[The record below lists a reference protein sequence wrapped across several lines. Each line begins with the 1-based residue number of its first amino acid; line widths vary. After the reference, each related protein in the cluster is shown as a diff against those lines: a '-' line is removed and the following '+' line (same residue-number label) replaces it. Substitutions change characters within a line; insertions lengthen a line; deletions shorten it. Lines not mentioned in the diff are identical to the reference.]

1 MDLKAKIHELLELTD
16 NLKTGPFGEQN
27 TDYDEHG
34 FKLESQTDSF
44 LVEFDDDG
52 SWRVESSW
60 IDDYDLPHYAS
71 ESGHGWDSFIDYLHG
86 CDDTF
91 FLFLPTE
98 AESLKESVDNKFE
111 VREEVLNLDLLTD
124 FKFDLANL
132 YDASILDDKQI
143 EEIAHILVKDVDN
156 EEKAKALFDLLD
168 KEEKVYDEDLAPT
181 FCESDICDGD
191 EIVYNGEH
199 LYVVDSNL
207 FDDPEWLWVTDNE
220 EDRYNKKASGWS
232 VKKEWVDEV
241 IGQPK
246 DESET
251 SSLQEAQTDVVG
263 RLRVVEYDGTSGQMW
278 NHTLKIH
285 KDAEGYYWSMRVD
298 GDDYDDDQ
306 RYADIDALKIGYE
319 EERDS
324 LNKLNYVEK
333 WGKLTEGCE
342 QSEDLEE
349 ALHVYPE
356 LAIDEFET
364 FKRLCDKIGLKTLK
378 EVEDLVKSYGKGKD
392 VLTTLKDYLIN
403 ELGIDFR
410 AKNESL
416 NESITEADKNI
427 IIDAVKGEFETGHGY
442 IEDKDE
448 FEEMMGR
455 RLTPS
460 KYEELKEFYS
470 NLQELGPTGF
480 YEEYKDKLEFDPDFV
495 QEFGGN
501 EISSDWKLID
511 TKQVYDADG
520 FLTDYSWYENSDGTH
535 VMVFGDSDI
544 YTPDDMYFD
553 MTFDSEEA
561 AREWFDNYKG
571 IMDEDYHD
579 DDVFDIKGKA
589 VAEKK
594 RAEVLDEFNEIF
606 KDMSSGGLIYCS
618 DEEVVDIVRPFL
630 EDKGFTVDVS
640 VSTDFEH
647 PICIEWFREE

>member
-1 MDLKAKIHELLELTD
+1 MDLKAKIHKLLELTD

-34 FKLESQTDSF
+34 FKLESQTASF
-44 LVEFDDDG
+44 LAEFDDDG

-306 RYADIDALKIGYE
+306 RYADIDALKVGYE

-403 ELGIDFR
+403 ELGIDFQ
-410 AKNESL
+410 AKNEALSDPV
-416 NESITEADKNI
+416 EEP
-427 IIDAVKGEFETGHGY
+427 
-442 IEDKDE
+442 ED
-448 FEEMMGR
+448 
-455 RLTPS
+455 
-460 KYEELKEFYS
+460 
-470 NLQELGPTGF
+470 
-480 YEEYKDKLEFDPDFV
+480 
-495 QEFGGN
+495 N
-501 EISSDWKLID
+501 EISHDWKLID

-618 DEEVVDIVRPFL
+618 DEEVADIVRPFL
-630 EDKGFTVDVS
+630 EDKGFTVDVY

>member
-34 FKLESQTDSF
+34 FKLESQTASF
-44 LVEFDDDG
+44 LAEFDDDG

-60 IDDYDLPHYAS
+60 IDDHDLPHYAS
-71 ESGHGWDSFIDYLHG
+71 ESGHDWDSFIDYLHG
-86 CDDTF
+86 SDDTF

-98 AESLKESVDNKFE
+98 ADSLKESVDNKFE

-168 KEEKVYDEDLAPT
+168 KEEMVYDEDLAPT

-306 RYADIDALKIGYE
+306 RYADIDALKVGYE

-349 ALHVYPE
+349 ALHIYPE

-403 ELGIDFR
+403 ELGIDFQ
-410 AKNESL
+410 AKNEALSDPV
-416 NESITEADKNI
+416 EEP
-427 IIDAVKGEFETGHGY
+427 
-442 IEDKDE
+442 EDD
-448 FEEMMGR
+448 
-455 RLTPS
+455 
-460 KYEELKEFYS
+460 
-470 NLQELGPTGF
+470 
-480 YEEYKDKLEFDPDFV
+480 
-495 QEFGGN
+495 
-501 EISSDWKLID
+501 EISHNWKLID

-520 FLTDYSWYENSDGTH
+520 FLTDYSWYEDSDGTH

-606 KDMSSGGLIYCS
+606 KNMSSGGLIYCS
-618 DEEVVDIVRPFL
+618 DEEVKDIVRPFL

-640 VSTDFEH
+640 ESTDPEH

>member
-156 EEKAKALFDLLD
+156 EEKAKALFDLLN

-246 DESET
+246 DEAET

-306 RYADIDALKIGYE
+306 RYADIDALKVGYE

-349 ALHVYPE
+349 ALHIYPE

-403 ELGIDFR
+403 ELGIDFQ
-410 AKNESL
+410 AKNEALSDPV
-416 NESITEADKNI
+416 EEP
-427 IIDAVKGEFETGHGY
+427 
-442 IEDKDE
+442 EDD
-448 FEEMMGR
+448 
-455 RLTPS
+455 
-460 KYEELKEFYS
+460 
-470 NLQELGPTGF
+470 
-480 YEEYKDKLEFDPDFV
+480 
-495 QEFGGN
+495 
-501 EISSDWKLID
+501 EISHDWKLID

>member
-60 IDDYDLPHYAS
+60 IDDYGLPHYAS
-71 ESGHGWDSFIDYLHG
+71 ESGHDWDSFIDYLHD

-91 FLFLPTE
+91 FLFLPT
-98 AESLKESVDNKFE
+98 ESLKESVDNKFE

-168 KEEKVYDEDLAPT
+168 KEDKVYDEDLAPT

-207 FDDPEWLWVTDNE
+207 SDDPEWLWVTDNE

-306 RYADIDALKIGYE
+306 RYADIDALKVGYE

-349 ALHVYPE
+349 ALHIYPE

-403 ELGIDFR
+403 ELGIDFQ
-410 AKNESL
+410 AKNEALSDPV
-416 NESITEADKNI
+416 EEP
-427 IIDAVKGEFETGHGY
+427 
-442 IEDKDE
+442 EDDE
-448 FEEMMGR
+448 N
-455 RLTPS
+455 S
-460 KYEELKEFYS
+460 H
-470 NLQELGPTGF
+470 
-480 YEEYKDKLEFDPDFV
+480 
-495 QEFGGN
+495 
-501 EISSDWKLID
+501 DWKLID

>member
-1 MDLKAKIHELLELTD
+1 MHLKAKIHELLELTD

-60 IDDYDLPHYAS
+60 IDDYGLPHYAS
-71 ESGHGWDSFIDYLHG
+71 ESGHDWDSFIDYLHD

-91 FLFLPTE
+91 FLFLPT
-98 AESLKESVDNKFE
+98 ESLKESVDNKFE

-168 KEEKVYDEDLAPT
+168 KEDKVYDEDLAPT

-306 RYADIDALKIGYE
+306 RYADIDALKVGYE

-349 ALHVYPE
+349 ALHIYPE

-403 ELGIDFR
+403 ELGIDFQ
-410 AKNESL
+410 AKNEALSDPV
-416 NESITEADKNI
+416 EEP
-427 IIDAVKGEFETGHGY
+427 
-442 IEDKDE
+442 EDDE
-448 FEEMMGR
+448 N
-455 RLTPS
+455 S
-460 KYEELKEFYS
+460 H
-470 NLQELGPTGF
+470 
-480 YEEYKDKLEFDPDFV
+480 
-495 QEFGGN
+495 
-501 EISSDWKLID
+501 DWKLID

>member
-34 FKLESQTDSF
+34 FKLESQTASF
-44 LVEFDDDG
+44 LAEFDDDG

-60 IDDYDLPHYAS
+60 VDDYDLPHYAS
-71 ESGHGWDSFIDYLHG
+71 ESGHDWDSFIDYLHG
-86 CDDTF
+86 SDDTF

-98 AESLKESVDNKFE
+98 ADSLKESVDNKFE

-124 FKFDLANL
+124 FKYDLANL
-132 YDASILDDKQI
+132 YDASILDNRQI

-241 IGQPK
+241 IGQPD
-246 DESET
+246 DEAKSET
-251 SSLQEAQTDVVG
+251 SPLQEAQTDVVG

-324 LNKLNYVEK
+324 LNKLNYIEK

-403 ELGIDFR
+403 ELGIDFQ
-410 AKNESL
+410 AKNEALSD
-416 NESITEADKNI
+416 S
-427 IIDAVKGEFETGHGY
+427 
-442 IEDKDE
+442 
-448 FEEMMGR
+448 
-455 RLTPS
+455 
-460 KYEELKEFYS
+460 
-470 NLQELGPTGF
+470 
-480 YEEYKDKLEFDPDFV
+480 DPV
-495 QEFGGN
+495 QESSN
-501 EISSDWKLID
+501 DDDEISHNWKLID

-520 FLTDYSWYENSDGTH
+520 FLTDYSWYEDSDGTH

-544 YTPDDMYFD
+544 YTPDDEYFD

-606 KDMSSGGLIYCS
+606 KNMSSGGLIYCS
-618 DEEVVDIVRPFL
+618 DEEV
-630 EDKGFTVDVS
+630 KDVS
-640 VSTDFEH
+640 ESTDPEH

>member
-60 IDDYDLPHYAS
+60 IDDYGLPHYAS
-71 ESGHGWDSFIDYLHG
+71 ESGHDWDSFIDYLHG
-86 CDDTF
+86 SDDTF

-98 AESLKESVDNKFE
+98 ADSLKESVDNKFE

-168 KEEKVYDEDLAPT
+168 KEETVYDEDLAPT

-241 IGQPK
+241 IGQPD
-246 DESET
+246 DEAET
-251 SSLQEAQTDVVG
+251 TPLQEAQTDVVG

-285 KDAEGYYWSMRVD
+285 KDAAGYYWSMRVD

-306 RYADIDALKIGYE
+306 RYADIDALKVGYE

-403 ELGIDFR
+403 ELGIDFQ
-410 AKNESL
+410 AKNEALSDPV
-416 NESITEADKNI
+416 EEP
-427 IIDAVKGEFETGHGY
+427 
-442 IEDKDE
+442 EDD
-448 FEEMMGR
+448 
-455 RLTPS
+455 
-460 KYEELKEFYS
+460 
-470 NLQELGPTGF
+470 
-480 YEEYKDKLEFDPDFV
+480 
-495 QEFGGN
+495 
-501 EISSDWKLID
+501 EISHDWKLID

-520 FLTDYSWYENSDGTH
+520 FLTDYSWYEDSDGTH

-606 KDMSSGGLIYCS
+606 KNMSSGGLIYCS
-618 DEEVVDIVRPFL
+618 DDEVVDIVRPFL

>member
-124 FKFDLANL
+124 FKYDLANL
-132 YDASILDDKQI
+132 YDASILDNKQI

-403 ELGIDFR
+403 ELGIDFQ
-410 AKNESL
+410 AKNEALSDPV
-416 NESITEADKNI
+416 EEPED
-427 IIDAVKGEFETGHGY
+427 DETSH
-442 IEDKDE
+442 
-448 FEEMMGR
+448 
-455 RLTPS
+455 
-460 KYEELKEFYS
+460 
-470 NLQELGPTGF
+470 
-480 YEEYKDKLEFDPDFV
+480 
-495 QEFGGN
+495 
-501 EISSDWKLID
+501 DWKLID

>member
-1 MDLKAKIHELLELTD
+1 MDLKAKIHKLLELTD

-34 FKLESQTDSF
+34 FKLESQTASF
-44 LVEFDDDG
+44 LAEFDDDG

-251 SSLQEAQTDVVG
+251 SSLQEAQSDVVG

-306 RYADIDALKIGYE
+306 RYADIDALKVGYE

-403 ELGIDFR
+403 ELGIDFQ
-410 AKNESL
+410 AKNEALSDPV
-416 NESITEADKNI
+416 EEP
-427 IIDAVKGEFETGHGY
+427 
-442 IEDKDE
+442 ED
-448 FEEMMGR
+448 
-455 RLTPS
+455 
-460 KYEELKEFYS
+460 
-470 NLQELGPTGF
+470 
-480 YEEYKDKLEFDPDFV
+480 
-495 QEFGGN
+495 N
-501 EISSDWKLID
+501 EISHDWKLID

-618 DEEVVDIVRPFL
+618 DEEVADIVRPFL
-630 EDKGFTVDVS
+630 EDKGFTVDVY

>member
-132 YDASILDDKQI
+132 YDASILDNKQI

-403 ELGIDFR
+403 ELGIDFQ
-410 AKNESL
+410 AKNEALSDPV
-416 NESITEADKNI
+416 EEPEDDKNS
-427 IIDAVKGEFETGHGY
+427 H
-442 IEDKDE
+442 
-448 FEEMMGR
+448 
-455 RLTPS
+455 
-460 KYEELKEFYS
+460 
-470 NLQELGPTGF
+470 
-480 YEEYKDKLEFDPDFV
+480 
-495 QEFGGN
+495 
-501 EISSDWKLID
+501 DWKLID

>member
-34 FKLESQTDSF
+34 FKLESQTASF
-44 LVEFDDDG
+44 LAEFDDDG

-306 RYADIDALKIGYE
+306 RYADIDALKVGYE

-324 LNKLNYVEK
+324 LNKLNYIEK

-403 ELGIDFR
+403 ELGIDFQ
-410 AKNESL
+410 AKNEALSDPV
-416 NESITEADKNI
+416 EEP
-427 IIDAVKGEFETGHGY
+427 
-442 IEDKDE
+442 ED
-448 FEEMMGR
+448 
-455 RLTPS
+455 
-460 KYEELKEFYS
+460 
-470 NLQELGPTGF
+470 
-480 YEEYKDKLEFDPDFV
+480 
-495 QEFGGN
+495 N
-501 EISSDWKLID
+501 EISHDWKLID

>member
-34 FKLESQTDSF
+34 FKLESQTASF

-71 ESGHGWDSFIDYLHG
+71 ESGHDWDSFIDYLHG

-124 FKFDLANL
+124 FKYDLANL

-168 KEEKVYDEDLAPT
+168 KEEKMYDEDLAPT

-306 RYADIDALKIGYE
+306 RYADIDALKVGYE

-403 ELGIDFR
+403 ELGIDFQ
-410 AKNESL
+410 AKNEALSDPV
-416 NESITEADKNI
+416 EEP
-427 IIDAVKGEFETGHGY
+427 
-442 IEDKDE
+442 EDD
-448 FEEMMGR
+448 
-455 RLTPS
+455 
-460 KYEELKEFYS
+460 
-470 NLQELGPTGF
+470 
-480 YEEYKDKLEFDPDFV
+480 
-495 QEFGGN
+495 
-501 EISSDWKLID
+501 EISHNWKLID

-520 FLTDYSWYENSDGTH
+520 FLTDYSWYEDSDGTH

-606 KDMSSGGLIYCS
+606 KNMSSGGLIYCS
-618 DEEVVDIVRPFL
+618 DEEVKDIVRPFL

-640 VSTDFEH
+640 ESTDPEH

>member
-71 ESGHGWDSFIDYLHG
+71 ESGHGWDSFIEYLNE

-156 EEKAKALFDLLD
+156 EEKAKALFDLLN

-251 SSLQEAQTDVVG
+251 SPLQEAQTDVVG

-306 RYADIDALKIGYE
+306 RYADIDALKVGYE

-403 ELGIDFR
+403 ELGIDFQ
-410 AKNESL
+410 AKNEALSDPV
-416 NESITEADKNI
+416 EEP
-427 IIDAVKGEFETGHGY
+427 
-442 IEDKDE
+442 EDDE
-448 FEEMMGR
+448 N
-455 RLTPS
+455 S
-460 KYEELKEFYS
+460 H
-470 NLQELGPTGF
+470 
-480 YEEYKDKLEFDPDFV
+480 
-495 QEFGGN
+495 
-501 EISSDWKLID
+501 DWKLID

-618 DEEVVDIVRPFL
+618 DDEVVDIVRPFL

>member
-306 RYADIDALKIGYE
+306 RYADIDALKVGYE

-403 ELGIDFR
+403 ELGIDFQ
-410 AKNESL
+410 AKNEALSDPV
-416 NESITEADKNI
+416 EEP
-427 IIDAVKGEFETGHGY
+427 
-442 IEDKDE
+442 EDD
-448 FEEMMGR
+448 
-455 RLTPS
+455 
-460 KYEELKEFYS
+460 
-470 NLQELGPTGF
+470 
-480 YEEYKDKLEFDPDFV
+480 
-495 QEFGGN
+495 
-501 EISSDWKLID
+501 EISHDWKLID

-618 DEEVVDIVRPFL
+618 DDEVVDIVRPFL

>member
-156 EEKAKALFDLLD
+156 EEKAKALFDLLN

-207 FDDPEWLWVTDNE
+207 FDDPEWLWVTDKE

-349 ALHVYPE
+349 ALHIYPE

-403 ELGIDFR
+403 ELGIDFQ
-410 AKNESL
+410 AKNEALSDPV
-416 NESITEADKNI
+416 EEP
-427 IIDAVKGEFETGHGY
+427 
-442 IEDKDE
+442 EDD
-448 FEEMMGR
+448 
-455 RLTPS
+455 
-460 KYEELKEFYS
+460 
-470 NLQELGPTGF
+470 
-480 YEEYKDKLEFDPDFV
+480 
-495 QEFGGN
+495 
-501 EISSDWKLID
+501 EISHDWKLID

>member
-124 FKFDLANL
+124 FKYDLANL
-132 YDASILDDKQI
+132 YDASILDNKQI

-403 ELGIDFR
+403 ELGIDFQ
-410 AKNESL
+410 AKNEALSDPV
-416 NESITEADKNI
+416 EEP
-427 IIDAVKGEFETGHGY
+427 
-442 IEDKDE
+442 EDD
-448 FEEMMGR
+448 
-455 RLTPS
+455 
-460 KYEELKEFYS
+460 
-470 NLQELGPTGF
+470 
-480 YEEYKDKLEFDPDFV
+480 
-495 QEFGGN
+495 
-501 EISSDWKLID
+501 EISHDWKLID

>member
-1 MDLKAKIHELLELTD
+1 MDLKAKIHKLLELTD

-71 ESGHGWDSFIDYLHG
+71 ESGHGWDSFIEYLNE

-156 EEKAKALFDLLD
+156 EEKAKALFDLLN

-246 DESET
+246 DEAET

-306 RYADIDALKIGYE
+306 RYADIDALKVGYE

-349 ALHVYPE
+349 ALHIYPE

-403 ELGIDFR
+403 ELGIDFQ
-410 AKNESL
+410 AKNEALSDPV
-416 NESITEADKNI
+416 EEP
-427 IIDAVKGEFETGHGY
+427 
-442 IEDKDE
+442 EDD
-448 FEEMMGR
+448 
-455 RLTPS
+455 
-460 KYEELKEFYS
+460 
-470 NLQELGPTGF
+470 
-480 YEEYKDKLEFDPDFV
+480 
-495 QEFGGN
+495 
-501 EISSDWKLID
+501 EISHDWKLID

-618 DEEVVDIVRPFL
+618 DDEVVDIVRPFL

>member
-124 FKFDLANL
+124 FKYDLANL
-132 YDASILDDKQI
+132 YDASILDNKQI

-168 KEEKVYDEDLAPT
+168 KEDKVYDEDLAPT

-349 ALHVYPE
+349 ALHIYPE

-403 ELGIDFR
+403 ELGIDFQ
-410 AKNESL
+410 AKNEALSDPV
-416 NESITEADKNI
+416 EEP
-427 IIDAVKGEFETGHGY
+427 
-442 IEDKDE
+442 EDDE
-448 FEEMMGR
+448 N
-455 RLTPS
+455 S
-460 KYEELKEFYS
+460 H
-470 NLQELGPTGF
+470 
-480 YEEYKDKLEFDPDFV
+480 
-495 QEFGGN
+495 
-501 EISSDWKLID
+501 DWKLID

-606 KDMSSGGLIYCS
+606 KNMSSGGLIYCS
-618 DEEVVDIVRPFL
+618 DEEVADIVRPFL
-630 EDKGFTVDVS
+630 EDKGFTVDVY

-647 PICIEWFREE
+647 PICIEWSREE

>member
-143 EEIAHILVKDVDN
+143 EEIAHILVKDIDN
-156 EEKAKALFDLLD
+156 EEKAKALFDLLN
-168 KEEKVYDEDLAPT
+168 KEEMVYDEDLAPT

-251 SSLQEAQTDVVG
+251 SPLQEAQTDVVG

-403 ELGIDFR
+403 ELGIDFQ
-410 AKNESL
+410 AKNEALSDPV
-416 NESITEADKNI
+416 EEP
-427 IIDAVKGEFETGHGY
+427 
-442 IEDKDE
+442 EDDE
-448 FEEMMGR
+448 N
-455 RLTPS
+455 S
-460 KYEELKEFYS
+460 H
-470 NLQELGPTGF
+470 
-480 YEEYKDKLEFDPDFV
+480 
-495 QEFGGN
+495 
-501 EISSDWKLID
+501 DWKLID

-520 FLTDYSWYENSDGTH
+520 FLTDYSWYEDSDGTH

-606 KDMSSGGLIYCS
+606 KNMSSGGLIYCS
-618 DEEVVDIVRPFL
+618 DDEVVDIVRPFL

>member
-1 MDLKAKIHELLELTD
+1 MDLKAKIHKLLELTD

-44 LVEFDDDG
+44 LAEFDDDG

-168 KEEKVYDEDLAPT
+168 KGDKVYDEDLAPT

-349 ALHVYPE
+349 ALHIYPE

-403 ELGIDFR
+403 ELGIDFQ
-410 AKNESL
+410 AKNEALSDPV
-416 NESITEADKNI
+416 EEP
-427 IIDAVKGEFETGHGY
+427 
-442 IEDKDE
+442 EDD
-448 FEEMMGR
+448 
-455 RLTPS
+455 
-460 KYEELKEFYS
+460 
-470 NLQELGPTGF
+470 
-480 YEEYKDKLEFDPDFV
+480 
-495 QEFGGN
+495 
-501 EISSDWKLID
+501 EISHDWKLID

-606 KDMSSGGLIYCS
+606 KNMSSGGLIYCS
-618 DEEVVDIVRPFL
+618 DDEVVDIVRPFL

>member
-1 MDLKAKIHELLELTD
+1 MDLKTKIHELLELTD
-16 NLKTGPFGEQN
+16 NLKTGPFGEQD

-34 FKLESQTDSF
+34 FKLESQTASF
-44 LVEFDDDG
+44 LAEFDDDG

-71 ESGHGWDSFIDYLHG
+71 ESGHDWDSFIDYLHG
-86 CDDTF
+86 SDDTF

-111 VREEVLNLDLLTD
+111 VREEILNLDLLTD

-143 EEIAHILVKDVDN
+143 EEIAHILVKDADN

-220 EDRYNKKASGWS
+220 EDRHNKKASGWS

-241 IGQPK
+241 IGQP
-246 DESET
+246 DDEAESET
-251 SSLQEAQTDVVG
+251 SPLQEAQTDVVG

-324 LNKLNYVEK
+324 LNKLNYIEK

-403 ELGIDFR
+403 ELGIDFQ
-410 AKNESL
+410 AKNEALSDPV
-416 NESITEADKNI
+416 EEP
-427 IIDAVKGEFETGHGY
+427 
-442 IEDKDE
+442 EDD
-448 FEEMMGR
+448 
-455 RLTPS
+455 
-460 KYEELKEFYS
+460 
-470 NLQELGPTGF
+470 
-480 YEEYKDKLEFDPDFV
+480 
-495 QEFGGN
+495 
-501 EISSDWKLID
+501 EISHDWKLID

-618 DEEVVDIVRPFL
+618 DEEVKDIVRSFL

-640 VSTDFEH
+640 ESTDPEH

>member
-34 FKLESQTDSF
+34 FKLESQTASF
-44 LVEFDDDG
+44 LAEFDDDG

-71 ESGHGWDSFIDYLHG
+71 ESGHDWDSFIDYLHG
-86 CDDTF
+86 SDDTF

-306 RYADIDALKIGYE
+306 RYADIDALKVGYE

-403 ELGIDFR
+403 ELGIDFQ
-410 AKNESL
+410 AKNEALS
-416 NESITEADKNI
+416 DP
-427 IIDAVKGEFETGHGY
+427 V
-442 IEDKDE
+442 
-448 FEEMMGR
+448 EE
-455 RLTPS
+455 P
-460 KYEELKEFYS
+460 EEE
-470 NLQELGPTGF
+470 
-480 YEEYKDKLEFDPDFV
+480 
-495 QEFGGN
+495 
-501 EISSDWKLID
+501 EISHNWKLID

-520 FLTDYSWYENSDGTH
+520 FLTDYSWYEDSDGTH

-544 YTPDDMYFD
+544 YTPDDEYFD

-606 KDMSSGGLIYCS
+606 KNMSSGGLIYCS
-618 DEEVVDIVRPFL
+618 DEEVKDIVRPFL

-640 VSTDFEH
+640 ESTDPEH

>member
-60 IDDYDLPHYAS
+60 IDDYDLPHYSS

-403 ELGIDFR
+403 ELGIDFQ
-410 AKNESL
+410 AKNEALSDPV
-416 NESITEADKNI
+416 EEP
-427 IIDAVKGEFETGHGY
+427 
-442 IEDKDE
+442 EDD
-448 FEEMMGR
+448 
-455 RLTPS
+455 
-460 KYEELKEFYS
+460 
-470 NLQELGPTGF
+470 
-480 YEEYKDKLEFDPDFV
+480 
-495 QEFGGN
+495 
-501 EISSDWKLID
+501 EISHDWKLID

-606 KDMSSGGLIYCS
+606 KNMSSGGLIYCS
-618 DEEVVDIVRPFL
+618 DDEVVDIVRPFL

>member
-124 FKFDLANL
+124 FKYDLANL
-132 YDASILDDKQI
+132 YDASILDNKQI

-410 AKNESL
+410 AKNEALSDPV
-416 NESITEADKNI
+416 EEP
-427 IIDAVKGEFETGHGY
+427 
-442 IEDKDE
+442 EDDE
-448 FEEMMGR
+448 N
-455 RLTPS
+455 S
-460 KYEELKEFYS
+460 H
-470 NLQELGPTGF
+470 
-480 YEEYKDKLEFDPDFV
+480 
-495 QEFGGN
+495 
-501 EISSDWKLID
+501 DWKLID

>member
-60 IDDYDLPHYAS
+60 IDDYGLPHYAS
-71 ESGHGWDSFIDYLHG
+71 ESGHDWDSFIDYLHD

-91 FLFLPTE
+91 FLFLPT
-98 AESLKESVDNKFE
+98 ESLKESVDNKFE

-168 KEEKVYDEDLAPT
+168 KEDKVYDEDLAPT

-241 IGQPK
+241 IGQPD
-246 DESET
+246 DEAET
-251 SSLQEAQTDVVG
+251 SPLQEAQTDVVG

-306 RYADIDALKIGYE
+306 RYADIDALKVGYE

-349 ALHVYPE
+349 ALHIYPE

-403 ELGIDFR
+403 ELGIDFQ
-410 AKNESL
+410 AKNEALSDPV
-416 NESITEADKNI
+416 EEP
-427 IIDAVKGEFETGHGY
+427 
-442 IEDKDE
+442 EDDE
-448 FEEMMGR
+448 N
-455 RLTPS
+455 S
-460 KYEELKEFYS
+460 H
-470 NLQELGPTGF
+470 
-480 YEEYKDKLEFDPDFV
+480 
-495 QEFGGN
+495 
-501 EISSDWKLID
+501 DWKLID

-553 MTFDSEEA
+553 MTFDSEDA

>member
-1 MDLKAKIHELLELTD
+1 MDLKAKIHKLLELTD

-44 LVEFDDDG
+44 LAEFDDDG

-71 ESGHGWDSFIDYLHG
+71 ESGHGWDSFIEYLNE

-156 EEKAKALFDLLD
+156 EEKAKALFDLLN

-306 RYADIDALKIGYE
+306 RYADIDALKVGYE

-403 ELGIDFR
+403 ELGIDFQ
-410 AKNESL
+410 AKNEALSDPV
-416 NESITEADKNI
+416 EEP
-427 IIDAVKGEFETGHGY
+427 
-442 IEDKDE
+442 EDD
-448 FEEMMGR
+448 
-455 RLTPS
+455 
-460 KYEELKEFYS
+460 
-470 NLQELGPTGF
+470 
-480 YEEYKDKLEFDPDFV
+480 
-495 QEFGGN
+495 
-501 EISSDWKLID
+501 EISHDWKLID

-520 FLTDYSWYENSDGTH
+520 FLTDYSWYEDSDGTH

-606 KDMSSGGLIYCS
+606 KNMSSGGLIYCS
-618 DEEVVDIVRPFL
+618 DDEVVDIVRPFL

>member
-60 IDDYDLPHYAS
+60 IDDYGLPHYAS
-71 ESGHGWDSFIDYLHG
+71 ESGHDWDSFIDYLHD

-91 FLFLPTE
+91 FLFLPT
-98 AESLKESVDNKFE
+98 ESLKESVDNKFE

-168 KEEKVYDEDLAPT
+168 KEDKVYDEDLAPT

-207 FDDPEWLWVTDNE
+207 SDDPEWLWVTDNE

-241 IGQPK
+241 IGQPD
-246 DESET
+246 DEAET

-263 RLRVVEYDGTSGQMW
+263 KLRVVEYDGTSGQMW

-306 RYADIDALKIGYE
+306 RYADIDALKVGYE

-403 ELGIDFR
+403 ELGIDFQ
-410 AKNESL
+410 AKNEALSDPV
-416 NESITEADKNI
+416 EEP
-427 IIDAVKGEFETGHGY
+427 
-442 IEDKDE
+442 EDD
-448 FEEMMGR
+448 
-455 RLTPS
+455 
-460 KYEELKEFYS
+460 
-470 NLQELGPTGF
+470 
-480 YEEYKDKLEFDPDFV
+480 
-495 QEFGGN
+495 
-501 EISSDWKLID
+501 EISHDWKLID

-520 FLTDYSWYENSDGTH
+520 FLTDYSWYEDSDGTH

-606 KDMSSGGLIYCS
+606 KNMSSGGLIYCS
-618 DEEVVDIVRPFL
+618 DDEVVDIVRPFL

>member
-124 FKFDLANL
+124 FKYDLANL

-306 RYADIDALKIGYE
+306 RYADIDALKVGYE

-403 ELGIDFR
+403 ELGIDFQ
-410 AKNESL
+410 AKNEALSDPV
-416 NESITEADKNI
+416 EEP
-427 IIDAVKGEFETGHGY
+427 
-442 IEDKDE
+442 EDD
-448 FEEMMGR
+448 
-455 RLTPS
+455 
-460 KYEELKEFYS
+460 
-470 NLQELGPTGF
+470 
-480 YEEYKDKLEFDPDFV
+480 
-495 QEFGGN
+495 
-501 EISSDWKLID
+501 EISHDWKLID

-520 FLTDYSWYENSDGTH
+520 FLTDYSWYEDSDGTH

-606 KDMSSGGLIYCS
+606 KNMSSGGLIYCS
-618 DEEVVDIVRPFL
+618 DDEVVDIVRPFL

>member
-34 FKLESQTDSF
+34 FKLESQTASF
-44 LVEFDDDG
+44 LAEFDDDG

-124 FKFDLANL
+124 FKYDLANL

-241 IGQPK
+241 IGQPD

-306 RYADIDALKIGYE
+306 RYADIDALKVGYE

-403 ELGIDFR
+403 ELGIDFQ
-410 AKNESL
+410 AKNEALSDPV
-416 NESITEADKNI
+416 EEP
-427 IIDAVKGEFETGHGY
+427 
-442 IEDKDE
+442 EDD
-448 FEEMMGR
+448 
-455 RLTPS
+455 
-460 KYEELKEFYS
+460 
-470 NLQELGPTGF
+470 
-480 YEEYKDKLEFDPDFV
+480 
-495 QEFGGN
+495 
-501 EISSDWKLID
+501 EISHNWKLID

-618 DEEVVDIVRPFL
+618 DEEVADIVRPFL

>member
-34 FKLESQTDSF
+34 FKLESQTASF
-44 LVEFDDDG
+44 LAEFDDDG

-60 IDDYDLPHYAS
+60 IDDHDLPHYAS
-71 ESGHGWDSFIDYLHG
+71 ESGHDWDSFIDYLHG

-124 FKFDLANL
+124 FKYDLANL

-306 RYADIDALKIGYE
+306 RYADIDALKVGYE

-403 ELGIDFR
+403 ELGIDFQ
-410 AKNESL
+410 AKNEALS
-416 NESITEADKNI
+416 DP
-427 IIDAVKGEFETGHGY
+427 V
-442 IEDKDE
+442 
-448 FEEMMGR
+448 EE
-455 RLTPS
+455 P
-460 KYEELKEFYS
+460 EEE
-470 NLQELGPTGF
+470 
-480 YEEYKDKLEFDPDFV
+480 
-495 QEFGGN
+495 
-501 EISSDWKLID
+501 EISHNWKLID

-520 FLTDYSWYENSDGTH
+520 FLTDYSWYEDSDGTH

-544 YTPDDMYFD
+544 YTPDDEYFD

-606 KDMSSGGLIYCS
+606 KNMSSGGLIYCS
-618 DEEVVDIVRPFL
+618 DEEVKDIVRPFL

-640 VSTDFEH
+640 ESTDPEH

>member
-34 FKLESQTDSF
+34 FKLESQTASF
-44 LVEFDDDG
+44 LAEFDDDG

-71 ESGHGWDSFIDYLHG
+71 ESGHDWDSFIDYLHG
-86 CDDTF
+86 SDDTF

-98 AESLKESVDNKFE
+98 ADSLKESVDNKFE

-263 RLRVVEYDGTSGQMW
+263 KLRVVEYDGTSGQMW

-306 RYADIDALKIGYE
+306 RYADIDALKVGYE

-349 ALHVYPE
+349 ALHIYPE

-403 ELGIDFR
+403 ELGIDFQ
-410 AKNESL
+410 AKNEALSDPV
-416 NESITEADKNI
+416 EEP
-427 IIDAVKGEFETGHGY
+427 
-442 IEDKDE
+442 EDD
-448 FEEMMGR
+448 
-455 RLTPS
+455 
-460 KYEELKEFYS
+460 
-470 NLQELGPTGF
+470 
-480 YEEYKDKLEFDPDFV
+480 
-495 QEFGGN
+495 
-501 EISSDWKLID
+501 EISHNWKLID

-520 FLTDYSWYENSDGTH
+520 FLTDYSWYEDSDGTH

-579 DDVFDIKGKA
+579 DDVFNIKGKA

-606 KDMSSGGLIYCS
+606 KNMSAGGLIYCS
-618 DEEVVDIVRPFL
+618 DEEVKDIVRPFL

-640 VSTDFEH
+640 ESTDPEH

>member
-44 LVEFDDDG
+44 LAEFDDDG

-98 AESLKESVDNKFE
+98 ADSLKESVDNKFE

-124 FKFDLANL
+124 FKYDLANL

-403 ELGIDFR
+403 ELGIDFQ
-410 AKNESL
+410 AKNEALS
-416 NESITEADKNI
+416 DP
-427 IIDAVKGEFETGHGY
+427 V
-442 IEDKDE
+442 
-448 FEEMMGR
+448 EE
-455 RLTPS
+455 P
-460 KYEELKEFYS
+460 EEE
-470 NLQELGPTGF
+470 
-480 YEEYKDKLEFDPDFV
+480 
-495 QEFGGN
+495 
-501 EISSDWKLID
+501 EISHNWKLID

-618 DEEVVDIVRPFL
+618 DEEVADIVRPFL
-630 EDKGFTVDVS
+630 EDKGFTVDVY

>member
-1 MDLKAKIHELLELTD
+1 M
-16 NLKTGPFGEQN
+16 
-27 TDYDEHG
+27 
-34 FKLESQTDSF
+34 
-44 LVEFDDDG
+44 
-52 SWRVESSW
+52 
-60 IDDYDLPHYAS
+60 
-71 ESGHGWDSFIDYLHG
+71 
-86 CDDTF
+86 
-91 FLFLPTE
+91 
-98 AESLKESVDNKFE
+98 
-111 VREEVLNLDLLTD
+111 
-124 FKFDLANL
+124 ANL
-132 YDASILDDKQI
+132 YDASILDNKQI

-403 ELGIDFR
+403 ELGIDFQ
-410 AKNESL
+410 AKNEALSDPV
-416 NESITEADKNI
+416 EEP
-427 IIDAVKGEFETGHGY
+427 
-442 IEDKDE
+442 EDDE
-448 FEEMMGR
+448 N
-455 RLTPS
+455 S
-460 KYEELKEFYS
+460 H
-470 NLQELGPTGF
+470 
-480 YEEYKDKLEFDPDFV
+480 
-495 QEFGGN
+495 
-501 EISSDWKLID
+501 DWKLID

>member
-1 MDLKAKIHELLELTD
+1 MDLKAKIHKLLELTD
-16 NLKTGPFGEQN
+16 NLQTGPFGEQN

-34 FKLESQTDSF
+34 FKLESQTASF

-71 ESGHGWDSFIDYLHG
+71 ESGHDWDSFIDYLHG
-86 CDDTF
+86 SDDTF

-124 FKFDLANL
+124 FKYDLANL

-143 EEIAHILVKDVDN
+143 EEIAHVLVKDVDN

-168 KEEKVYDEDLAPT
+168 KEDKVYDEDLAPT

-207 FDDPEWLWVTDNE
+207 SDDPEWLWVTDNE

-241 IGQPK
+241 IGQPD
-246 DESET
+246 DEAET
-251 SSLQEAQTDVVG
+251 IPLQEAQTDVVG

-403 ELGIDFR
+403 ELGIDFQ
-410 AKNESL
+410 AKNEALSDPV
-416 NESITEADKNI
+416 EEP
-427 IIDAVKGEFETGHGY
+427 
-442 IEDKDE
+442 KDDE
-448 FEEMMGR
+448 N
-455 RLTPS
+455 S
-460 KYEELKEFYS
+460 H
-470 NLQELGPTGF
+470 
-480 YEEYKDKLEFDPDFV
+480 
-495 QEFGGN
+495 
-501 EISSDWKLID
+501 DWKLID

-606 KDMSSGGLIYCS
+606 KNMSSGGLSYCS
-618 DEEVVDIVRPFL
+618 DEEVADIVRPFL
-630 EDKGFTVDVS
+630 EDKGFTVDVY

>member
-1 MDLKAKIHELLELTD
+1 MDLKAKIHKLLELTD

-44 LVEFDDDG
+44 LAEFDDDG

-71 ESGHGWDSFIDYLHG
+71 ESGHGWDSFIEYLNE

-156 EEKAKALFDLLD
+156 EEKAKALFDLLN

-306 RYADIDALKIGYE
+306 RYADIDALKIGYA

-403 ELGIDFR
+403 ELGIDFQ
-410 AKNESL
+410 AKNEALSDPV
-416 NESITEADKNI
+416 EEP
-427 IIDAVKGEFETGHGY
+427 EEP
-442 IEDKDE
+442 EDDE
-448 FEEMMGR
+448 N
-455 RLTPS
+455 S
-460 KYEELKEFYS
+460 H
-470 NLQELGPTGF
+470 
-480 YEEYKDKLEFDPDFV
+480 
-495 QEFGGN
+495 
-501 EISSDWKLID
+501 DWKLID

-606 KDMSSGGLIYCS
+606 KNMSSGGLIYCS
-618 DEEVVDIVRPFL
+618 DDEVVDIVRPFL

>member
-34 FKLESQTDSF
+34 FKLESQTASF
-44 LVEFDDDG
+44 LAEFDDDG

-71 ESGHGWDSFIDYLHG
+71 ESGHDWDSFIDYLHG

-306 RYADIDALKIGYE
+306 RYADIDALKVGYE

-403 ELGIDFR
+403 ELGIDFQ
-410 AKNESL
+410 AKNEALS
-416 NESITEADKNI
+416 DP
-427 IIDAVKGEFETGHGY
+427 V
-442 IEDKDE
+442 
-448 FEEMMGR
+448 EE
-455 RLTPS
+455 P
-460 KYEELKEFYS
+460 EEE
-470 NLQELGPTGF
+470 
-480 YEEYKDKLEFDPDFV
+480 
-495 QEFGGN
+495 
-501 EISSDWKLID
+501 EISHNWKLID

-520 FLTDYSWYENSDGTH
+520 FLTDYSWYEDSDGTH

-544 YTPDDMYFD
+544 YTPDDEYFD

-606 KDMSSGGLIYCS
+606 KNMSSGGLIYCS
-618 DEEVVDIVRPFL
+618 DEEVKDIVRPFL

-640 VSTDFEH
+640 ESTDPEH

>member
-349 ALHVYPE
+349 ALHIYPE

-403 ELGIDFR
+403 ELGIDFQ
-410 AKNESL
+410 AKNEALSDPV
-416 NESITEADKNI
+416 EEP
-427 IIDAVKGEFETGHGY
+427 
-442 IEDKDE
+442 EDDE
-448 FEEMMGR
+448 N
-455 RLTPS
+455 S
-460 KYEELKEFYS
+460 H
-470 NLQELGPTGF
+470 
-480 YEEYKDKLEFDPDFV
+480 
-495 QEFGGN
+495 
-501 EISSDWKLID
+501 DWKLID

-606 KDMSSGGLIYCS
+606 KNMSSGGLIYCS
-618 DEEVVDIVRPFL
+618 DEEVADIVRPFL
-630 EDKGFTVDVS
+630 EDKGFTVDVY

-647 PICIEWFREE
+647 PICIEWSREE

>member
-1 MDLKAKIHELLELTD
+1 MDLKAKIHQLLELTD

-44 LVEFDDDG
+44 LAEFDDDG

-60 IDDYDLPHYAS
+60 IDDHDLPHYAS
-71 ESGHGWDSFIDYLHG
+71 ESGHDWDSFIDYLHG
-86 CDDTF
+86 SDDTF

-98 AESLKESVDNKFE
+98 ADSLKESVDNKFE

-168 KEEKVYDEDLAPT
+168 KEETVYDEDLAPT

-251 SSLQEAQTDVVG
+251 SPLQEAQTDVVG

-306 RYADIDALKIGYE
+306 RYADIDALKVGYE

-403 ELGIDFR
+403 ELGIDFQ
-410 AKNESL
+410 AKNEALSDPV
-416 NESITEADKNI
+416 EEP
-427 IIDAVKGEFETGHGY
+427 
-442 IEDKDE
+442 EDD
-448 FEEMMGR
+448 
-455 RLTPS
+455 
-460 KYEELKEFYS
+460 
-470 NLQELGPTGF
+470 
-480 YEEYKDKLEFDPDFV
+480 
-495 QEFGGN
+495 
-501 EISSDWKLID
+501 EISHDWKLID

-606 KDMSSGGLIYCS
+606 KNMSSGGLIYCS
-618 DEEVVDIVRPFL
+618 DEEVKDIVRPFL

-640 VSTDFEH
+640 ESTDPEH

>member
-44 LVEFDDDG
+44 LAEFDDDG

-71 ESGHGWDSFIDYLHG
+71 ESGHDWDSFIDYLHG

-98 AESLKESVDNKFE
+98 DESLKESVDNKFE

-124 FKFDLANL
+124 FKYDLANL

-241 IGQPK
+241 IGQPD
-246 DESET
+246 DEAET
-251 SSLQEAQTDVVG
+251 SPLQEAQTDVVG

-306 RYADIDALKIGYE
+306 RYADIDALKVGYE

-403 ELGIDFR
+403 ELGIDFQ
-410 AKNESL
+410 AKNEALSDPV
-416 NESITEADKNI
+416 EEP
-427 IIDAVKGEFETGHGY
+427 
-442 IEDKDE
+442 EDD
-448 FEEMMGR
+448 
-455 RLTPS
+455 
-460 KYEELKEFYS
+460 
-470 NLQELGPTGF
+470 
-480 YEEYKDKLEFDPDFV
+480 
-495 QEFGGN
+495 
-501 EISSDWKLID
+501 EISHDWKLID

-606 KDMSSGGLIYCS
+606 KNMSSGGLIYCS
-618 DEEVVDIVRPFL
+618 DEEVKDIVRPFL

-640 VSTDFEH
+640 ESTDPEH

>member
-71 ESGHGWDSFIDYLHG
+71 ESGHGWDSFIEYLNE

-403 ELGIDFR
+403 ELGIDFQ
-410 AKNESL
+410 AKNEALSDPV
-416 NESITEADKNI
+416 EEP
-427 IIDAVKGEFETGHGY
+427 
-442 IEDKDE
+442 EDD
-448 FEEMMGR
+448 
-455 RLTPS
+455 
-460 KYEELKEFYS
+460 
-470 NLQELGPTGF
+470 
-480 YEEYKDKLEFDPDFV
+480 
-495 QEFGGN
+495 
-501 EISSDWKLID
+501 EISHDWKLID

-630 EDKGFTVDVS
+630 EDKGFTVDVN